1 MKPLSP
7 ETDRIRESAIKE
19 KLAKENAEMLVQL
32 EADKEKKD
40 AKLKADWDALSKPTN
55 PSVKQLQARV
65 EILEGLH
72 GMKA

>member
-40 AKLKADWDALSKPTN
+40 AKLKADWDALVKPTN